1 LKKILISAG
10 EASGDFYGAALTK
23 EILKTPGA
31 SVIAFGGPMMKDAG
45 AEIKIEL
52 TKYALTGF
60 SEIAGRFLEVAG
72 VFLNAV
78 RILKKERPDVL
89 VVIDYPGFN
98 MRLIKEA
105 RKAGIKKIVYYI
117 TPQVW
122 VWKYKRIFAIKKYTD
137 LCIVV
142 LPFEKGIFEK
152 VGANVRYY
160 GHPMAEFINSL
171 PASPQGGSAKTVGVF
186 PGSRENEIRRFFDD
200 ILEACMIIKEKNKDA
215 KFVLFRSGEIDMNL
229 INEKISKFKGL
240 EFEFRN
246 SGDYAAR
253 KGLTAAIAKSGT
265 TTLELGLLGIP
276 MAVVYRV
283 SRLSYMIMLRLIKNS
298 FVKYISLPNIILGKE
313 AVKEFVQNDFNPE
326 ALAKEIGRLLNDRE
340 YAGMVRVSLSELNG
354 FLAAGGGTSAKIAQA
369 VMEEKSI

>member
-23 EILKTPGA
+23 EILKTSGV
-31 SVIAFGGPMMKDAG
+31 SVMAFGGPMMKEAG

-72 VFLNAV
+72 VYLNAV
-78 RILKKERPDVL
+78 KILKKEKPDVL

-98 MRLIKEA
+98 MRLIKDA
-105 RKAGIKKIVYYI
+105 KKAGIKKIVYYI

-122 VWKYKRIFAIKKYTD
+122 VWKYKRIFTIKKYTD

-171 PASPQGGSAKTVGVF
+171 PASANVSQAKTVGVF

-200 ILEACMIIKEKNKDA
+200 ILKACMLIKEKNGDV
-215 KFVLFRSGEIDMNL
+215 KFVLFKSGEIDMGL

-246 SGDYAAR
+246 GGDYAAR
-253 KGLTAAIAKSGT
+253 KDLSAAIAKSGT

-283 SRLSYMIMLRLIKNS
+283 SRLSYLIMLRLIKNS
-298 FVKYISLPNIILGKE
+298 FVKYVSLPNIILGKE
-313 AVKEFVQNDFNPE
+313 AVREFVQDNFKPE
-326 ALAKEIGRLLNDRE
+326 VLAEEVCRLLNDAE
-340 YAGMVRVSLSELNG
+340 YASEVRASLSELNG
-354 FLAAGGGTSAKIAQA
+354 FLAAGGGTSARIAQA
-369 VMEEKSI
+369 VMEEH